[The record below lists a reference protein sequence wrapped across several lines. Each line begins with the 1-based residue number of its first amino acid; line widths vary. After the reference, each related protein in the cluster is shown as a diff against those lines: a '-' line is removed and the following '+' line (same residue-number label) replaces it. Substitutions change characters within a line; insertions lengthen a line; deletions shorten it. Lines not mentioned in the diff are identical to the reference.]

1 MYSRYII
8 LFMLLFLY
16 SCEDKETVTKSEE
29 KECIQ
34 IVKSVLNN
42 PNSFVLLNFEEM
54 NYEAIIPLRESL
66 SKIEQ
71 SAILN
76 RRLGGTDLEELPR
89 WLDMQKRT
97 RNLLSNADYKSYYN
111 LNFSHI
117 DAGTKKNSQSYCAI
131 NNDSNEVQ
139 TMTFDPK
146 EFEGSRYK

>member
-1 MYSRYII
+1 MP
-8 LFMLLFLY
+8 LFLY

-54 NYEAIIPLRESL
+54 NYQAIIPISDALAS
-66 SKIEQ
+66 IEA
-71 SAILN
+71 SANLN
-76 RRLGGTDLEELPR
+76 RRLGGEDLDELPR
-89 WLDMQKRT
+89 WLDMQKKT
-97 RNLLSNADYKSYYN
+97 RNLLSNSSSKSYYN

-117 DAGTKKNSQSYCAI
+117 DEGSKKNTQSYCAI
-131 NNDSNEVQ
+131 NNDMNEVQ

-146 EFEGSRYK
+146 EFEGARYK